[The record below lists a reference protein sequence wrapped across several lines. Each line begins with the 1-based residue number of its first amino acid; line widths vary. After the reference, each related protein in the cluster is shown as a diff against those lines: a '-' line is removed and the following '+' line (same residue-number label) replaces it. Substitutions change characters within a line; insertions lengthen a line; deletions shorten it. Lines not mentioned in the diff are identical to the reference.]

1 MSFDR
6 YEARRIA
13 ADLQQPVDDANE
25 LAERLGLEP
34 YPVNYWIVDYDEMN
48 QLIAYDGFQRRYP
61 HWRWGMKY
69 DKQRKQD
76 RYGGGKAFEI
86 VNNDNP
92 SHAFLQESND
102 LADQKAVVTHV
113 EAHADFFANNE
124 WFGMFADDLD
134 AAAMLE
140 RHARTID
147 EYMQDP
153 DIDRAEVE
161 RWIDNLLT
169 LEDNIDQHQ
178 VFDPEILPGGTS
190 ETEADDDLS
199 KQLSELELSD
209 EVREEVFSDEWLER
223 QGDEGEPVSLPDEPQ
238 KDVLA
243 FLRAHGK
250 QYEAEAEKATEM
262 EPWQRD
268 VLDMLRAEAYYF
280 AAQKMTKVM
289 NEGWACVAPDT
300 LVFTADGLVPMEEVV
315 GRHVPVSDGEATRD
329 VYDSN
334 VISDHDTV
342 TVETR
347 RGFELTGSNNHRV
360 RRPDG
365 SWVRLDELDVGDGI
379 EVTGGNGVWPSRP
392 VPVDWTPQ
400 EHVTLQDVADE
411 AGVSVWTVMRYRRT
425 GRAERAD
432 AIDAALSAYDGEDQR
447 LTQRDP
453 VRVPETVS
461 EEFGRFLGLLVGDGH
476 VSSAA
481 GVVGFTN
488 GDRRHADHFAGLADE
503 LFGVDPT
510 VEKDG
515 SRWRAHVYSDH
526 LVDLLVEVTGLPDGE
541 AADRKSVPG
550 PVLRSPKAVVAE
562 FLRGLFDADGYAGDQ
577 GIVLS
582 TKSEPMS
589 ETVQLL
595 LTNFGIL
602 SRRREQADG
611 CYHVH
616 VTGESAER
624 FVDRVGFGFPEKASA
639 IQEYLDGI
647 EWDED
652 ESWTD
657 EVVAIEES
665 TGTVYD
671 ISVEETHRYA
681 GAGFVNH
688 NSYWESTMMSGEA
701 FADADEFV
709 SYADHMARVL
719 GSPGLNP
726 YSLGKELWEYV
737 ENTTN
742 RREVVETLL
751 RVEGITWR
759 NFTDTVD
766 FERVLKALEPPEALN
781 SIDSDSLDAVAELP
795 DEYVDREALDRARE
809 GAVDGAAT
817 AVPESHSDP
826 VGTSEARSASED
838 AGPERASEPVDVDRH
853 PWKVLTYEGLARRHY
868 SLVKRQYR
876 GFLGQISQNDLEH
889 IGRYMFDDAVYDDVD
904 EALDDVD
911 FTRGW
916 DRMREIRESHND
928 VTFLDE
934 FLTQEFVDENEYFTY
949 EYSQAAG
956 QNRVASTDYEDVKKK
971 LLLQFT
977 NFGKPTVAVYDGN
990 YNNRNELLLGHH
1002 YNGVMLDIGQARRT
1016 LERVFELWGRPVN
1029 LMTIVKEV
1037 DDHDVEVA
1045 KRRDKEPDP
1054 EETGKLLRYDGEEHT
1069 VEDLPWEEVEDIA
1082 ASDVDYDTKPD
1093 EWLT

>member
-13 ADLQQPVDDANE
+13 AELQGPVDDANE

-48 QLIAYDGFQRRYP
+48 ELIAYDGFQRRYP

-69 DKQRKQD
+69 DKQQKQG

-102 LADQKAVVTHV
+102 LADQKAVITHV

-140 RHARTID
+140 RHARNIS

-161 RWIDNLLT
+161 RWIDNLLS

-178 VFDPEILPGGTS
+178 VFDPRGTLG
-190 ETEADDDLS
+190 DDIEGDTDD
-199 KQLSELELSD
+199 KLSEQLDELDVSD

-223 QGDEGEPVSLPDEPQ
+223 QNEDEDGVSFPDVPE

-243 FLRAHGK
+243 FLRKHGK
-250 QYEAEAEKATEM
+250 QYDGEAEKAAEM

-289 NEGWACVAPDT
+289 NEGWAA
-300 LVFTADGLVPMEEVV
+300 
-315 GRHVPVSDGEATRD
+315 
-329 VYDSN
+329 
-334 VISDHDTV
+334 
-342 TVETR
+342 
-347 RGFELTGSNNHRV
+347 
-360 RRPDG
+360 
-365 SWVRLDELDVGDGI
+365 
-379 EVTGGNGVWPSRP
+379 
-392 VPVDWTPQ
+392 
-400 EHVTLQDVADE
+400 
-411 AGVSVWTVMRYRRT
+411 
-425 GRAERAD
+425 
-432 AIDAALSAYDGEDQR
+432 
-447 LTQRDP
+447 
-453 VRVPETVS
+453 
-461 EEFGRFLGLLVGDGH
+461 
-476 VSSAA
+476 
-481 GVVGFTN
+481 
-488 GDRRHADHFAGLADE
+488 
-503 LFGVDPT
+503 
-510 VEKDG
+510 
-515 SRWRAHVYSDH
+515 
-526 LVDLLVEVTGLPDGE
+526 
-541 AADRKSVPG
+541 
-550 PVLRSPKAVVAE
+550 
-562 FLRGLFDADGYAGDQ
+562 
-577 GIVLS
+577 
-582 TKSEPMS
+582 
-589 ETVQLL
+589 
-595 LTNFGIL
+595 
-602 SRRREQADG
+602 
-611 CYHVH
+611 
-616 VTGESAER
+616 
-624 FVDRVGFGFPEKASA
+624 
-639 IQEYLDGI
+639 
-647 EWDED
+647 
-652 ESWTD
+652 
-657 EVVAIEES
+657 
-665 TGTVYD
+665 
-671 ISVEETHRYA
+671 
-681 GAGFVNH
+681 
-688 NSYWESTMMSGEA
+688 YWESMMMGEEA
-701 FADADEFV
+701 FATADEFI
-709 SYADHMARVL
+709 SYADHQARVL

-726 YSLGKELWEYV
+726 YKLGKELWEYI

-742 RREVVETLL
+742 RREVVEKLL
-751 RVEGITWR
+751 RVDGITWR

-766 FERVLKALEPPEALN
+766 FERVLSALEPPEALDRL
-781 SIDSDSLDAVAELP
+781 SSDTLDEVAELP
-795 DEYVDREALDRARE
+795 DEFVDREALENAR
-809 GAVDGAAT
+809 DG
-817 AVPESHSDP
+817 EI
-826 VGTSEARSASED
+826 
-838 AGPERASEPVDVDRH
+838 DVDRY

-868 SLVKRQYR
+868 SLVKPQYR
-876 GFLGQISQNDLEH
+876 GFLASVGQSDLER
-889 IGRYMFDDAVYDDVD
+889 IGRYMFDDAVYDDV
-904 EALDDVD
+904 EAALDDID

-956 QNRVASTDYEDVKKK
+956 QNRVASTEYEDVKKK

-977 NFGKPTVAVYDGN
+977 NFGKPTIGVYDGN

-1002 YNGVMLDIGQARRT
+1002 YNGVMLDIQQAKRT

-1037 DDHDVEVA
+1037 DEHDIEVA

-1054 EETGKLLRYDGEEHT
+1054 EERGKLIRYDGEEHT
-1069 VEDLPWEEVEDIA
+1069 IEDLSWEEVEDIA

-1093 EWLT
+1093 EWLA

>member
-1 MSFDR
+1 
-6 YEARRIA
+6 
-13 ADLQQPVDDANE
+13 
-25 LAERLGLEP
+25 
-34 YPVNYWIVDYDEMN
+34 
-48 QLIAYDGFQRRYP
+48 
-61 HWRWGMKY
+61 
-69 DKQRKQD
+69 
-76 RYGGGKAFEI
+76 
-86 VNNDNP
+86 
-92 SHAFLQESND
+92 
-102 LADQKAVVTHV
+102 
-113 EAHADFFANNE
+113 
-124 WFGMFADDLD
+124 
-134 AAAMLE
+134 
-140 RHARTID
+140 
-147 EYMQDP
+147 
-153 DIDRAEVE
+153 
-161 RWIDNLLT
+161 
-169 LEDNIDQHQ
+169 
-178 VFDPEILPGGTS
+178 
-190 ETEADDDLS
+190 
-199 KQLSELELSD
+199 
-209 EVREEVFSDEWLER
+209 
-223 QGDEGEPVSLPDEPQ
+223 
-238 KDVLA
+238 
-243 FLRAHGK
+243 
-250 QYEAEAEKATEM
+250 
-262 EPWQRD
+262 
-268 VLDMLRAEAYYF
+268 
-280 AAQKMTKVM
+280 
-289 NEGWACVAPDT
+289 
-300 LVFTADGLVPMEEVV
+300 MEEVV

-347 RGFELTGSNNHRV
+347 RGFELTGSNNHRI

-365 SWVRLDELDVGDGI
+365 SWVRLDELDVGDEI
-379 EVTGGNGVWPSRP
+379 EVTGGNGVWPSEP
-392 VPVDWTPQ
+392 VQVDWTPQ
-400 EHVTLQDVADE
+400 EHVTLQDVAAE
-411 AGVSVWTVMRYRRT
+411 VGVSVWTVMRYRRT
-425 GRAERAD
+425 GRAEKAD

-447 LTQRDP
+447 LAQRDP
-453 VRVPETVS
+453 IRVPETIS
-461 EEFGRFLGLLVGDGH
+461 EKFGRFLGLLVGDGH

-515 SRWRAHVYSDH
+515 SRWRVHAYSDH
-526 LVDLLVEVTGLPDGE
+526 LVDLLTEAIGLPDGE
-541 AADRKSVPG
+541 AADRKSVPD

-577 GIVLS
+577 GIILS
-582 TKSEPMS
+582 TKSESMS

-602 SRRREQADG
+602 GRRREQADG

-624 FVDRVGFGFPEKASA
+624 FVDHVGFGFPEKASA
-639 IQEYLDGI
+639 VREYLDGLA
-647 EWDED
+647 WYED

-657 EVVAIEES
+657 EVVAVEES

-671 ISVEETHRYA
+671 VSVEETHRYA

-701 FADADEFV
+701 YAAADEFV

-726 YSLGKELWEYV
+726 YKLGMELWEYV

-742 RREVVETLL
+742 RRDVVENLL
-751 RVEGITWR
+751 RVEEITWR

-766 FERVLKALEPPEALN
+766 FDRVLSALEPPKALDRI
-781 SIDSDSLDAVAELP
+781 SSDTLDDVAELP
-795 DEYVDREALDRARE
+795 DEYVDREALAQARE
-809 GAVDGAAT
+809 G
-817 AVPESHSDP
+817 EI
-826 VGTSEARSASED
+826 
-838 AGPERASEPVDVDRH
+838 DVDRH

-868 SLVKRQYR
+868 SLVKPQYR
-876 GFLGQISQNDLEH
+876 GFLASIGQSDLER
-889 IGRYMFDDAVYDDVD
+889 IGRYMFDDAVYDDA
-904 EALDDVD
+904 ESALADVD
-911 FTRGW
+911 YTRGW

-977 NFGKPTVAVYDGN
+977 NFGKPTIAVYDGN

-1002 YNGVMLDIGQARRT
+1002 YNGVMLDIEQAKRT
-1016 LERVFELWGRPVN
+1016 LERVFEMWGRPVN

-1037 DDHDVEVA
+1037 DEHDVEVA
-1045 KRRDKEPDP
+1045 KRRDKEPNP
-1054 EETGKLLRYDGEEHT
+1054 EERGKLIRYDGEEHT
-1069 VEDLPWEEVEDIA
+1069 IEDLAWEEVEDIA

-1093 EWLT
+1093 EWLA